1 MQTTIKFKAK
11 DRLEKFL
18 TWIQNRAKADIH
30 KENAELISD
39 FIDKVVKVELNRL
52 ENVKSVIHETVEI
65 PFHIPEKKIISLP
78 EKRAQN
84 TIPLPRKLSGNGH
97 KSEKKRDLTDSEK
110 NFIRTQFMK
119 LNGQF
124 EEDTC
129 VKIKEQLHPDVAIFQ
144 VTGFVTYIHLQIAR
158 GEIKVPNMNC
168 YLKFIQKHRSK
179 WATYN
184 SPKYQA
190 MRHQKKAA

>member
-30 KENAELISD
+30 KENVELISD

-52 ENVKSVIHETVEI
+52 EHVTSVIHETVEI
-65 PFHIPEKKIISLP
+65 PLHIPEKKTVSLP
-78 EKRAQN
+78 EKRVDN
-84 TIPLPRKLSGNGH
+84 LLPLPRKRSGNGH

-110 NFIRTQFMK
+110 DFIRAQFMK

-124 EEDTC
+124 EEDAC
-129 VKIKEQLHPDVAIFQ
+129 VKIKKQLHPDIAIFQ
-144 VTGFVTYIHLQIAR
+144 ITGFVTYIHLQIAR
-158 GEIKVPNMNC
+158 GEIKVPDMNK
-168 YLKFIQKHRSK
+168 YLQFIQSHRNK

-190 MRHQKKAA
+190 MRHQKKVA